1 MGHLKTKSLQTVI
14 SPIFK
19 PKKLEKKIRCYDE
32 FLSRFLFFHFL
43 VYHKL
48 NFKPFDKMFSLSK
61 GDCKSPSVCRCV
73 HPALSENVSEAIV
86 WRFFQCLL
94 QKMVGWV
101 AFEIF
106 LHYTRKFL
114 AFDNCF
120 LSQCLTANFF
130 LRLLLFSPCLWKV
143 ISVDRLIK

>member
-48 NFKPFDKMFSLSK
+48 NFKPFDKCFPFQRAIANLPPCV
-61 GDCKSPSVCRCV
+61 DVCIP
-73 HPALSENVSEAIV
+73 H
-86 WRFFQCLL
+86 
-94 QKMVGWV
+94 
-101 AFEIF
+101 
-106 LHYTRKFL
+106 
-114 AFDNCF
+114 
-120 LSQCLTANFF
+120 
-130 LRLLLFSPCLWKV
+130 
-143 ISVDRLIK
+143 